1 MKGKLHILVI
11 CVALVALSWTGY
23 GWMASR
29 FGNSPITPEVY
40 ISKLYPIRK
49 LDRMD
54 QGNRRSVVAE
64 MGRQLRR
71 VPRDQRPAVYES
83 DVFTLFYYDSCQQD
97 DRIVFITY
105 YLDEAERAVFQEFV
119 SLPEDQRVRLIRRA
133 AARLLEDPAFRNRYT
148 PAQWVLA
155 EATLTSDYY
164 LGYIARNYDV
174 FLFRQLPQG
183 QNISLVIDRLL
194 DQLRDH

>member
-11 CVALVALSWTGY
+11 CAALVALSWTGY
-23 GWMASR
+23 GWMARR
-29 FGNSPITPEVY
+29 FGNSPISPEVY

-54 QGNRRSVVAE
+54 QGNRRTVVAE

-71 VPRDQRPAVYES
+71 VPRAERPAVYES
-83 DVFTLFYYDSCQQD
+83 DVFNQFYYDSCEHE

-119 SLPEDQRVRLIRRA
+119 NLPEEERVRLIRRA
-133 AARLLEDPAFRNRYT
+133 AAKLLDDPGFRNRFT
-148 PAQWVLA
+148 PAQWALV
-155 EATLTSDYY
+155 EPILTSDYW
-164 LGYIARNYDV
+164 LGHIAGNYDV
-174 FLFRQLPQG
+174 FLFGQLPEG
-183 QNISLVIDRLL
+183 QNVSLVIDRLL
-194 DQLRDH
+194 DQLRGP